1 MRYSA
6 TFIAKKRPSLN
17 GSIHQLEGTAAMA
30 GESCHEFE
38 ATDNIKVCR
47 MMEGKEFEVKL
58 VAGELVKNDKL
69 YGPASLRDKTL
80 IYPCDLFK
88 CRVRCPCTMCRKKI
102 GYCEDFEDHETFH
115 RANHTNCRFCA
126 NLESIIPHFDYKIE
140 FERVYYPAVRP
151 QFERFFLRLGSASLF
166 KHTYTAQPVWKKD
179 SMFHC
184 DKCEK
189 TFKKM
194 SELKRHEFSVH
205 FGKKENCPYCGL
217 KSSRKDNLEA
227 HIRLVHGFKSK
238 SLQCEVC
245 QETFNKKSNF
255 QRHVSNTRTNCSIC
269 SDIFCTLKQLQ
280 QHRKECHP
288 CSKYGR
294 AFQDQANL
302 DRHVEASAT
311 SFKCEMCDKDHC
323 TLLEFK
329 KHKKIHEHQS
339 DIECCHCKKMFSSKF
354 NMKTHIANRSEHKCG
369 KCGEMFCN
377 GRGLM
382 LHHSLIHD
390 IKTCDI
396 CSKTLSQ
403 KNYKWHM
410 YSEHQQLVEIE

>member
-6 TFIAKKRPSLN
+6 TFIAKKRPNLH
-17 GSIHQLEGTAAMA
+17 GRIVPLGGIAAMA
-30 GESCHEFE
+30 GTSCHKFE
-38 ATDNIKVCR
+38 ATDKIKVCR
-47 MMEGKEFEVKL
+47 MLDGKEFEVKL
-58 VAGELVKNDKL
+58 VAREFGKSDKL

-80 IYPCDLFK
+80 IYPCEEFM
-88 CRVRCPCTMCRKKI
+88 CRVSCPCTMCRNKL

-115 RANHTNCRFCA
+115 RANHTNCRFCE
-126 NLESIIPHFDYKIE
+126 NLESIIPHYDYKVE
-140 FERVYYPAVRP
+140 YERVYYPAVRP

-166 KHTYTAQPVWKKD
+166 KHSYTAKPVWKVD

-189 TFKKM
+189 TFNKV
-194 SELKRHEFSVH
+194 SHLKRHEVSVH
-205 FGKKENCPYCGL
+205 FGKEESCPHCGL

-227 HIRLVHGFKSK
+227 HIRSVHGIESN

-255 QRHVSNTRTNCSIC
+255 LRHANNTRTNCSIC
-269 SDIFCTLKQLQ
+269 SEIFCTLKQLQ
-280 QHRKECHP
+280 KHRTDCHTACLQQP
-288 CSKYGR
+288 D
-294 AFQDQANL
+294 F
-302 DRHVEASAT
+302 
-311 SFKCEMCDKDHC
+311 
-323 TLLEFK
+323 
-329 KHKKIHEHQS
+329 
-339 DIECCHCKKMFSSKF
+339 ECCHCKKIFSSKF

-382 LHHSLIHD
+382 WHHSSIHD
-390 IKTCDI
+390 VKTCDI
-396 CSKTLSQ
+396 CSKPFSQ